1 VKYIT
6 MTVITGFAI
15 DNLRTVTGLREE
27 R

>member
-6 MTVITGFAI
+6 VTIITNFAI
-15 DNLRTVTGLREE
+15 DNLGPVTGLREE